1 MSLPFC
7 ISSRTHWKVMGKASK
22 CFSCTC
28 PAKAGLPGERFALL
42 DLCGGGFCF
51 GQKALSNKPF
61 RLKYLGIEGPT
72 ECRLESETHDFE
84 RRLSAGPKTRQL
96 DWKPLATACPVCSA
110 V

>member
-1 MSLPFC
+1 VFP
-7 ISSRTHWKVMGKASK
+7 
-22 CFSCTC
+22 
-28 PAKAGLPGERFALL
+28 PALL
-42 DLCGGGFCF
+42 VFTFFLGKSAFNGDSSVVVVVFAGFDFCGGGFCF

-96 DWKPLATACPVCSA
+96 DWKPLATACPACSA
-110 V
+110 I